1 MDDQQIDKLI
11 RDVWTPNAKIRMWYD
26 KDTYITMM
34 HVYFHKLRTP
44 RTHAPEFNLPPKEKM
59 DMGEIRK
66 HYPAYYQELRE
77 YLILSMK
84 HDEEGYYYSA
94 IQEEGQPPIRSKYL
108 HMFEMDHIVPIS
120 KGGLTVKEN
129 LQMITRI
136 QNRKKGA
143 NIAP

>member
-1 MDDQQIDKLI
+1 MKKVVALVLAVLMCMGCLAGCGAANAPAAQENG
-11 RDVWTPNAKIRMWYD
+11 TP
-26 KDTYITMM
+26 
-34 HVYFHKLRTP
+34 VRT
-44 RTHAPEFNLPPKEKM
+44 EKAVTAAN
-59 DMGEIRK
+59 E
-66 HYPAYYQELRE
+66 QELRE
-77 YLILSMK
+77 YLILNMK
-84 HDEEGYYYSA
+84 RDEEGYYYSA

-143 NIAP
+143 NTAP